1 MKKLSCIFIFLFIY
15 IKNKIYFQENKE
27 ITFVQ
32 ISSFEGKV
40 IYEGNY
46 KPNINMSSLKNGIYI
61 VKISFRNNQEENLM
75 MIKNL

>member
-1 MKKLSCIFIFLFIY
+1 MKKLSCIFISLFIY
-15 IKNKIYFQENKE
+15 FHSYTQNYVEYSFDNL
-27 ITFVQ
+27 T
-32 ISSFEGKV
+32 FEGKV

-61 VKISFRNNQEENLM
+61 VKISFRNNQEEILM